1 LHRLLAYQPLRAYHK
16 QRAFVEAITPPNT
29 RFETGLSAT
38 LSIQETSY
46 QDGIT
51 LPKGQKPQQQVR
63 AFLTPKGRQ
72 DDKEGGTRS
81 FHSSDCDHFVKLL
94 NVANP

>member
-1 LHRLLAYQPLRAYHK
+1 MLLSDNTDFHRLLAYQPLRTYHK

-38 LSIQETSY
+38 FYVKQTSY
-46 QDGIT
+46 GNQNNIMLRIKT
-51 LPKGQKPQQQVR
+51 VVTIR

-72 DDKEGGTRS
+72 DDKEG
-81 FHSSDCDHFVKLL
+81 
-94 NVANP
+94 